1 MKNNNTNN
9 NDFQMLKSF
18 WKNDII
24 SGFMVFLLALPL
36 SLGIAKASGFP
47 PAMGVVSAIIGG
59 LATIFFKVSPLTIKG
74 PAAGLITICA
84 AAITEFGNNEMA
96 LQTVSTVIVVMAIL
110 QISSG
115 FLKLGR
121 YTDFFPPAAI
131 HAMLAAIGII
141 IILKQIPV
149 LLGDE
154 PQMYK
159 GEGPIELF
167 LDIPQFLLNAHFPIA
182 LVGFIAL
189 IILFVLP
196 KFNISILKFVPAPLI
211 VLIIT
216 IPLSI
221 IWHFKET
228 QPSYSL
234 VQIGNFWDSIHVN
247 LNFDLIATF
256 GFWKYVLMFYFVSS
270 LESLL
275 TVKAVDGLDAEK
287 RISNPNGDLVGQGF
301 GNFFAGLVG
310 GLPIISEVVR
320 SSANVKFKA
329 KSIWSNFFHGLFL
342 LLAMLFFIP
351 VIELIPNAA
360 LAALLIYA
368 GYNLAAPKHF
378 IHAYK
383 IGKEQLLIFVIT
395 ILITL
400 IEDLLLG
407 ILAGIIT
414 KFIIEISHGVNI
426 KHLFKAVYKAE
437 IKEDKLY
444 LEIQESAIFSNLIGF
459 KKIIY
464 KQLKTG
470 KVVLDFSKTKFID
483 HSFMTYLIYL
493 QNEFDNEKIKVKG
506 IENLQPFTNHPES
519 ARKLKK

>member
-1 MKNNNTNN
+1 MNNLHKNN
-9 NDFQMLKSF
+9 NDFQLLKSF
-18 WKNDII
+18 WKNDIV

-84 AAITEFGNNEMA
+84 AAIAEFGNNEIA

-110 QISSG
+110 QISTG
-115 FLKLGR
+115 FLKLGK

-154 PQMYK
+154 PKMYK

-167 LDIPQFLLNAHFPIA
+167 LDIPKFVLHAHFHIA
-182 LVGFIAL
+182 LVGCIAL
-189 IILFVLP
+189 VILFVLP
-196 KFNISILKFVPAPLI
+196 KFKISILKFVPAPLI
-211 VLIIT
+211 VLFIT
-216 IPLSI
+216 IPLSFF
-221 IWHFKET
+221 WHFKET

-234 VQIGNFWDSIHVN
+234 VQIGDFWNSIHFN
-247 LNFDLIATF
+247 LNFSLITTF
-256 GFWKYVLMFYFVSS
+256 AFWKYVLMFYFVSS

-275 TVKAVDGLDAEK
+275 TVKAVDSLDPEK
-287 RISNPNGDLVGQGF
+287 KISNPNGDLVGQGF

-329 KSIWSNFFHGLFL
+329 KSKWSNFFHGLFL
-342 LLAMLFFIP
+342 LLAMIFFIP

-395 ILITL
+395 VLITL

-407 ILAGIIT
+407 ILVGIIT
-414 KFIIEISHGVNI
+414 KFIIEIANGVNP
-426 KHLFKAVYKAE
+426 KYLFKAVYKADL
-437 IKEDKLY
+437 KKDVLY
-444 LEIQESAIFSNLIGF
+444 LEIHESAIFSNLIGF

-470 KVVLDFSKTKFID
+470 KVVLDFSNSVYID
-483 HSFMTYLIYL
+483 HSFMSYLVYL
-493 QNEFDNEKIKVKG
+493 QNESAKNTIEIIG

-519 ARKLKK
+519 ARKKK

>member
-1 MKNNNTNN
+1 MENIQKNK

-59 LATIFFKVSPLTIKG
+59 LVTVFFKVSPLTIKG

-84 AAITEFGNNEMA
+84 AAITEFGNNDLA

-110 QISSG
+110 QIITG

-154 PQMYK
+154 PKMYK
-159 GEGPIELF
+159 SEGPIQLF
-167 LDIPQFLLNAHFPIA
+167 LDIPKFVLNAHFYIA
-182 LVGFIAL
+182 FVGFVAL

-196 KFNISILKFVPAPLI
+196 KFNISLLKFIPAPLI
-211 VLIIT
+211 VLLTT
-216 IPLSI
+216 IPLSFF
-221 IWHFKET
+221 WHFKET

-234 VQIGNFWDSIHVN
+234 VQIGNFWESIHFNIN
-247 LNFDLIATF
+247 LSLISTF
-256 GFWKYVLMFYFVSS
+256 TFWKYVLMFYFVSS

-275 TVKAVDGLDAEK
+275 TVKAVDGLDPEK
-287 RISNPNGDLVGQGF
+287 KISNPNGDLIGQGF
-301 GNFFAGLVG
+301 GNFIAGLFG

-329 KSIWSNFFHGLFL
+329 KSKWSNFFHGMFL
-342 LLAMLFFIP
+342 LIAMVFFIP

-368 GYNLAAPKHF
+368 GFNLAAPKHF

-395 ILITL
+395 IIITL

-407 ILAGIIT
+407 ILAGIIS
-414 KFIIEISHGVNI
+414 KFLIELYYGVKLKN
-426 KHLFKAVYKAE
+426 LFKAIYSINKNNEGVE
-437 IKEDKLY
+437 IFIKEA
-444 LEIQESAIFSNLIGF
+444 AIFSNLIGF

-464 KQLKTG
+464 KHLNQEN
-470 KVVLDFSKTKFID
+470 VVLNFSETKYID
-483 HSFMTYLIYL
+483 HSFMAFLVTLK
-493 QNEFDNEKIKVKG
+493 NEKFENDLKIVNIEDIKC
-506 IENLQPFTNHPES
+506 FSNHPEA
-519 ARKLKK
+519 ARKR